1 MRVILDST
9 PLGMATNPN
18 ASADSEECSRWL
30 EALLAK
36 GVTVRVPE
44 ICDYEIRRELLRAKK
59 ARGLQRLDDLKA
71 AIGYI
76 PLDTRIMLKAAEL
89 WAAVRNIGLP
99 TAGDEALDGDVILA
113 AQAILTSNV
122 LEQTIIATQNVA
134 HLSRFDTPTVT
145 AMEWRDVI
153 A

>member
-1 MRVILDST
+1 
-9 PLGMATNPN
+9 
-18 ASADSEECSRWL
+18 
-30 EALLAK
+30 
-36 GVTVRVPE
+36 
-44 ICDYEIRRELLRAKK
+44 
-59 ARGLQRLDDLKA
+59 
-71 AIGYI
+71 
-76 PLDTRIMLKAAEL
+76 MLKAAEL